1 MESKIIVVT
10 GITGFI
16 AKHVAAQLLDL
27 GFVVR
32 GTLRNPDKEQQV
44 RQAISYMCSEQAL
57 VRLQLVTCDLLSDEG
72 WQEAMADAEALMHLA
87 AYVPAMEPKDPAAV
101 IRPSLEGTERVFSFA
116 RAARIKRIIMTSSI
130 AAIGYGH
137 DIKSKSKSKSVNLT
151 SNDWTNIAGL
161 KGGWAYAEAKV
172 LAEKKAWAIAKENHL
187 DLTCI
192 CPGMVFGPAPDT
204 DTSASLEVVK
214 RLMNRQVPAIPP
226 GGLSVV
232 DVRDVAKI
240 HVAALGE
247 DGTIDQRIIASAH
260 YITFTEIAQ
269 ILRDAYPNIK
279 FPNNIAPV
287 WLLKFIALFSRTI
300 KQLVAD
306 LDVVRNYD
314 GTAGEKLLGGKYK
327 DGQEAT
333 LSAAISLIQLGLIK
347 GKPLSPD

>member
-32 GTLRNPDKEQQV
+32 GTLRNPDKKQQV
-44 RQAISYMCSEQAL
+44 RKAISSMCSEKAL
-57 VRLQLVTCDLLSDEG
+57 ERLELVTCDLLDDEG
-72 WQEAMADAEALMHLA
+72 WQEAMSGGSALMHLA
-87 AYVPAMEPKDPAAV
+87 AYVPAKEPKDPTTV
-101 IRPSLEGTERVFSFA
+101 IRPSLEGTQRVFGFA

-137 DIKSKSKSKSVNLT
+137 DIKSKSVNLT
-151 SNDWTNIAGL
+151 ADDWTNIAGL
-161 KGGWAYAEAKV
+161 KGGWSYAEAKV
-172 LAEKKAWAIAKENHL
+172 LAEKKAWEVAKENRS

-192 CPGMVFGPAPDT
+192 CPSMVLGPAPDT
-204 DTSASLEVVK
+204 DISASMKIVL
-214 RLMNRQVPAIPP
+214 RLMNRQVPALPP
-226 GGLSVV
+226 GGMSVV

-240 HVAALGE
+240 HVAALGN
-247 DGTIDQRIIASAH
+247 DDTIDQRIIASAH
-260 YITFTEIAQ
+260 YIKFAEVAQ
-269 ILRDAYPNIK
+269 ILRDEYPDIK
-279 FPNNIAPV
+279 FVSSVAPV

-314 GTAGEKLLGGKYK
+314 GSVGEKLLDGKYR
-327 DGQEAT
+327 DGQEAV
-333 LSAAISLIQLGLIK
+333 LSAARSLIKSGMIK
-347 GKPLSPD
+347 GIKPKF

>member
-1 MESKIIVVT
+1 MKPKLIVVT

-27 GFVVR
+27 GFAVR
-32 GTLRNPDKEQQV
+32 GTMRNPDKKQQV
-44 RQAISYMCSEQAL
+44 RQALSTMCSQQAL
-57 VRLQLVTCDLLSDEG
+57 ERLELINCDLLGDDG
-72 WQEAMADAEALMHLA
+72 WNEAMAGADALMHLA
-87 AYVPAMEPKDPAAV
+87 AYVPAMEPKDPEAV
-101 IRPSLEGTERVFSFA
+101 IRPSLEGTKRVFRFA
-116 RAARIKRIIMTSSI
+116 MAAGIKRIIMTSSI

-137 DIKSKSKSKSVNLT
+137 DIKSRSVNLT
-151 SNDWTNIAGL
+151 VDDWTNIEGL
-161 KGGWAYAEAKV
+161 KGGWSYAEAKV
-172 LAEKKAWAIAKENHL
+172 LAEKKAWEVAKENQL

-240 HVAALGE
+240 HVASLGN
-247 DGTIDQRIIASAH
+247 DDTIDKRIIASAH
-260 YITFTEIAQ
+260 YIRFTEIAD
-269 ILRDAYPNIK
+269 ILRNAYPDIK
-279 FPNNIAPV
+279 FANNVAPV
-287 WLLKFIALFSRTI
+287 WLLKMIAPFNRTI

-314 GTAGEKLLGGKYK
+314 GAAGAKLLGGEYK
-327 DGQEAT
+327 DGREAT
-333 LSAAISLIQLGLIK
+333 LSAAKSLIELGMIK
-347 GKPLSPD
+347 GKP